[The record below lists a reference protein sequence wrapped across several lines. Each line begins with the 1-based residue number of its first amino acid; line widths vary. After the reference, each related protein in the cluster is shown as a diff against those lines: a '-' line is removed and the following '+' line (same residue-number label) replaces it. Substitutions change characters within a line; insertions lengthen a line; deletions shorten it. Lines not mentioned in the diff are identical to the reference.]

1 LKAHRPWYRKK
12 RLIIP
17 AVFCVF
23 IVVFSLIFNRLTQIH
38 PPQNINLSV
47 LSEKPD
53 TTATG
58 LIRLGQNRLMKNPQ
72 GLWEMYLQGEAFE
85 RGKAFGKMCQPLIYH
100 QEKAFVDQIKNFVPN
115 EFYLKFLKYLL
126 AWFNKD
132 LDKNIPDEYLREMY
146 GVSLA
151 HSPDFEFVGEAYGR
165 VLNYHAAH
173 DIGHALRQYMLVGC
187 SSFAVQDSLSED
199 GKMLIGRNFDFYVGD
214 AFAEN
219 KIVAFCSP
227 DSGHQFMWVTWPGFI
242 GAASGMNMAGLS
254 VTINAA
260 SSTPPLGTKTP
271 IAILTREI
279 LQYASNIEEA
289 IAIASR
295 RETFVSESILIGSAK
310 DKKAVIIE
318 KSPEKTAVFSP
329 SAYPLICTN
338 HYQSSEF
345 ENDKLNIENIQNSD
359 SPYRFQRLAELI
371 KQQNPLSPLK
381 VAEILRN
388 KEGVDGE
395 SLGFGNQLAI
405 NQLVAHH
412 SVIFKPEEL
421 KVWVS
426 APPYQLGEYVCYDL
440 KNVFDKFGK
449 NSVTTS
455 VQQEENNIPA
465 DEFLKSSQ
473 FRGYE
478 NYRKLKYYIQYFSN
492 VEKNIDLSEDW
503 LKTFENSNPNYYLTQ
518 VMLGNYFNHQN
529 NPNKARL
536 HYLKAL
542 ALPVAT
548 SAERKE
554 IEEFL
559 MEINP

>member
-1 LKAHRPWYRKK
+1 LKAHRPWYCKK
-12 RLIIP
+12 RLVVP
-17 AVFCVF
+17 VVFCVLIISFCF
-23 IVVFSLIFNRLTQIH
+23 IFSYLTKIF

-47 LSEKPD
+47 LSQAPD
-53 TTATG
+53 TTQSG
-58 LIRLGQNRLMKNPQ
+58 VVRLGRNKLMKNPQ
-72 GLWEMYLQGEAFE
+72 GLWEMYITGEAFE

-100 QEKAFVDQIKNFVPN
+100 QEQAFVDQIKNFVPN
-115 EFYLKFLKYLL
+115 AFYLKFLKYLL

-132 LDKNIPDEYLREMY
+132 LDKYIPVEYLREMY

-151 HSPDFEFVGEAYGR
+151 HSPDFEFVGEAYSR

-187 SSFAVQDSLSED
+187 SSFAVKDELSED
-199 GKMLIGRNFDFYVGD
+199 GKLLIGRNFDFFVGD

-219 KIVAFCSP
+219 KIVAFCNP

-242 GAASGMNMAGLS
+242 GAASGMNMAGLT

-289 IAIASR
+289 VAIANR
-295 RETFVSESILIGSAK
+295 RETFVSESILIGSAI

-329 SAYPLICTN
+329 ATYPLICTN
-338 HYQSSEF
+338 HYQSPEF
-345 ENDKLNIENIQNSD
+345 ENDKMNIENIQNSD
-359 SPYRFQRLAELI
+359 SPYRFRRLAELI
-371 KQQNPLSPLK
+371 QQENALSPLK

-388 KEGVDGE
+388 KEGIAGE
-395 SLGFGNQLAI
+395 TLGFGNQLAI

-426 APPYQLGEYVCYDL
+426 ASPYQLGEYVCYDL
-440 KNVFDKFGK
+440 HKVFAAFDKDTIPDLIQDKEINIKPDNFK
-449 NSVTTS
+449 FTS
-455 VQQEENNIPA
+455 Q
-465 DEFLKSSQ
+465 L
-473 FRGYE
+473 RGYE
-478 NYRKLKYYIQYFSN
+478 NYRKLKHYIQYFST
-492 VEKNIDLSEDW
+492 VEKSIDLSDSW
-503 LKTFENSNPNYYLTQ
+503 LKTFEYSNPNLYITHVLMGDYYQ
-518 VMLGNYFNHQN
+518 SRKRFDESQ
-529 NPNKARL
+529 KA
-536 HYLKAL
+536 YKKAL
-542 ALPVAT
+542 SLPIAT
-548 SAERKE
+548 KDEEKL
-554 IEEFL
+554 IEEKL
-559 MEINP
+559 KKVSR

>member
-1 LKAHRPWYRKK
+1 MKSHRPWYCKK

-17 AVFCVF
+17 VVFCVF
-23 IVVFSLIFNRLTQIH
+23 TLAFMLIFNRLTQIH

-47 LSEKPD
+47 LSQKPD
-53 TTATG
+53 TAATG
-58 LIRLGQNRLMKNPQ
+58 VIRLGQNKLMKNPQ

-132 LDKNIPDEYLREMY
+132 LDKYIPDEYLREMY

-187 SSFAVQDSLSED
+187 SSFAVQDELSED

-219 KIVAFCSP
+219 KIVAFCNP

-242 GAASGMNMAGLS
+242 GAASGMNMAGLT

-279 LQYASNIEEA
+279 LQYASNIDDA

-318 KSPEKTAVFSP
+318 KSPEKTAVYSP
-329 SAYPLICTN
+329 AAYPLICTN
-338 HYQSSEF
+338 HYQSQEF
-345 ENDKLNIENIQNSD
+345 ENDKLNLENIQNSD
-359 SPYRFQRLAELI
+359 SPYRFRRLAELI
-371 KQQNPLSPLK
+371 QQQTPLNSAK
-381 VAEILRN
+381 MAEILRN
-388 KEGVDGE
+388 KEGIGEE
-395 SLGFGNQLAI
+395 SLGLGNQLAI

-421 KVWVS
+421 KAWVS

-440 KNVFDKFGK
+440 KNVFEAFEKNATPSTVQEREFNIQPDKFLL
-449 NSVTTS
+449 ST
-455 VQQEENNIPA
+455 
-465 DEFLKSSQ
+465 Q
-473 FRGYE
+473 FRAYE
-478 NYRKLKYYIQYFSN
+478 NYRKLKHYLQYFSII
-492 VEKNIDLSEDW
+492 EKTIGLSDAW
-503 LKTFENSNPNYYLTQ
+503 LKTFENSNPHFYLT
-518 VMLGNYFNHQN
+518 HQCIGDYYTIRN
-529 NPNKARL
+529 RKTDAEKA
-536 HYLKAL
+536 YKKAL
-542 ALPVAT
+542 SLPIAT
-548 SAERKE
+548 REERLQ
-554 IEEFL
+554 IEEKVKKVK
-559 MEINP
+559 N